1 MANTYRTEQGQTW
14 DIIAFKVYGDEKQMT
29 TLIEANQQ
37 HRNVVFFSANVILN
51 VPTIN
56 TTRTAPLPPWRRT
69 G

>member
-56 TTRTAPLPPWRRT
+56 TTRTAPLPPWRRA